1 MLEGPESGVASPRP
15 FTVFIRDTSNTDG
28 VLVDGNVRGGGM
40 EQVEG
45 VPELDVFRAVFLADV
60 ECGADFL
67 HFLLRTKWPQTLELG
82 IVEGQT
88 DRDDLGQEVKG
99 NEGAVVV
106 INMVYVDIRVTV
118 DRRSDSLIPSRVEDS
133 RRQIVHTSGIW
144 VRLGLSTEDG
154 GIQNDV
160 GDVVQD
166 VFLNLDEVG
175 LSEDDDFDRFDRLA
189 RGILEILD
197 FRDDPDQIDIRHR
210 FTHQTRHDTETSDLD
225 LELPV
230 DDLVFQRRDQN
241 LSSLVLVLRPTD
253 NLCLFV
259 ARETKYI
266 FDASAVVVV
275 FLARQQ

>member
-1 MLEGPESGVASPRP
+1 
-15 FTVFIRDTSNTDG
+15 
-28 VLVDGNVRGGGM
+28 
-40 EQVEG
+40 
-45 VPELDVFRAVFLADV
+45 
-60 ECGADFL
+60 
-67 HFLLRTKWPQTLELG
+67 
-82 IVEGQT
+82 VEGQT

-106 INMVYVDIRVTV
+106 INMAYVDIRITM
-118 DRRSDSLIPSRVEDS
+118 DRRSNSLIPSRVEDG
-133 RRQIVHTSGIW
+133 RRQVIHMSGVW
-144 VRLGLSTEDG
+144 VRFGLSTEDG

-160 GDVVQD
+160 GDVIQD
-166 VFLNLDEVG
+166 VLLNLDEVG
-175 LSEDDDFDRFDRLA
+175 LSEDDDFDRLDRLA